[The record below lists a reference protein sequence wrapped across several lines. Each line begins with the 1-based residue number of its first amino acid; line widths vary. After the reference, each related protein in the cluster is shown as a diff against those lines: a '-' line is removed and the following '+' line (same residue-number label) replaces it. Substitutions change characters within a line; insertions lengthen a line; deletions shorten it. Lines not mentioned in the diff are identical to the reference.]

1 MKSDPTNRSLRPFR
15 PDARRSDR
23 KTPIRTERLS
33 ADFPAGGADTCESE
47 SRSTSGTIPIR
58 RTGSADLFRTACALL
73 FLLPLLSGCDDIFEQ
88 DIDRARIE
96 VVAPKHDAHIEAGEV
111 TFLWRPLS
119 GARNYRLTVVS
130 PSFARAS
137 RVWADTTLR
146 ADSLHAA
153 DRFSLT
159 LDEGD
164 YQWSLQ
170 AFNGVYRSEE
180 SVYSLRV
187 DPAAADESQSL
198 SDPQEPAEEGDDMH
212 EAFAVPGR
220 EGLSGSDG
228 LAMPNPSTESA
239 GASGLSVRTVRR
251 TDSSPAVA
259 GMGCFRS
266 RIARHGRLFQV
277 SRSGRPKDDC
287 RRRATAGCGLPVRH
301 GHSAPICYR
310 RKNAFQVTKLFP
322 SHEIPS
328 ADIPVT
334 RRSARY
340 LGRRGVEALFLRAET
355 CGFRSGC
362 RARCPEQSPC
372 GHRYA
377 ATRLSRSVPAC
388 GCDET
393 FRPGVR
399 FGKSARTVESE
410 ERTSCRQARLY
421 GPYP

>member
-33 ADFPAGGADTCESE
+33 AGFPAGGADACESE
-47 SRSTSGTIPIR
+47 SRPTSGTIPIH

-73 FLLPLLSGCDDIFEQ
+73 FLLPLWGCDDIFEQ

-119 GARNYRLTVVS
+119 GARSYRLTVVS

-146 ADSLHAA
+146 VDSLHAA

-187 DPAAADESQSL
+187 DPAAVDESQSL
-198 SDPQEPAEEGDDMH
+198 SDPQEPVEEGDDMLGT
-212 EAFAVPGR
+212 FAVPGR
-220 EGLSGSDG
+220 EDLSGSDG
-228 LAMPNPSTESA
+228 LAMPNPSAESAESVGPERPNGPQNRPESCRGRNGMLSITYRAPRQSISGIAFGPAGKRLPTES
-239 GASGLSVRTVRR
+239 GSGLR
-251 TDSSPAVA
+251 PAGPA
-259 GMGCFRS
+259 RAFRS
-266 RIARHGRLFQV
+266 
-277 SRSGRPKDDC
+277 D
-287 RRRATAGCGLPVRH
+287 
-301 GHSAPICYR
+301 
-310 RKNAFQVTKLFP
+310 
-322 SHEIPS
+322 IPS
-328 ADIPVT
+328 AK
-334 RRSARY
+334 RRSSDH
-340 LGRRGVEALFLRAET
+340 ET
-355 CGFRSGC
+355 
-362 RARCPEQSPC
+362 
-372 GHRYA
+372 
-377 ATRLSRSVPAC
+377 LSEP
-388 GCDET
+388 
-393 FRPGVR
+393 
-399 FGKSARTVESE
+399 
-410 ERTSCRQARLY
+410 
-421 GPYP
+421 

>member
-153 DRFSLT
+153 ARFSLT

-239 GASGLSVRTVRR
+239 GGVG
-251 TDSSPAVA
+251 PE
-259 GMGCFRS
+259 
-266 RIARHGRLFQV
+266 
-277 SRSGRPKDDC
+277 RPN
-287 RRRATAGCGLPVRH
+287 G
-301 GHSAPICYR
+301 
-310 RKNAFQVTKLFP
+310 
-322 SHEIPS
+322 
-328 ADIPVT
+328 
-334 RRSARY
+334 
-340 LGRRGVEALFLRAET
+340 
-355 CGFRSGC
+355 
-362 RARCPEQSPC
+362 PEN
-372 GHRYA
+372 
-377 ATRLSRSVPAC
+377 
-388 GCDET
+388 
-393 FRPGVR
+393 R
-399 FGKSARTVESE
+399 FE
-410 ERTSCRQARLY
+410 SCRGRNGMLSITYRAPRQTISGIAFGPAERRLPTESDGGLRPA
-421 GPYP
+421 GPTWALRSDMLSAKKRFSGHETLSEP

>member
-23 KTPIRTERLS
+23 KMPIRTERLS
-33 ADFPAGGADTCESE
+33 AGFPAGGADTCESE
-47 SRSTSGTIPIR
+47 SRPTSGTIPIR
-58 RTGSADLFRTACALL
+58 RTGSADLFRTVCALL

-119 GARNYRLTVVS
+119 GARSYRLTVVS

-187 DPAAADESQSL
+187 DPAAEDESQSPFGGEESGDDEGNPTPP
-198 SDPQEPAEEGDDMH
+198 SDEQEGNNSPDDDHNAAPDDTDEPA
-212 EAFAVPGR
+212 
-220 EGLSGSDG
+220 DG
-228 LAMPNPSTESA
+228 NT
-239 GASGLSVRTVRR
+239 
-251 TDSSPAVA
+251 
-259 GMGCFRS
+259 
-266 RIARHGRLFQV
+266 
-277 SRSGRPKDDC
+277 
-287 RRRATAGCGLPVRH
+287 
-301 GHSAPICYR
+301 
-310 RKNAFQVTKLFP
+310 
-322 SHEIPS
+322 
-328 ADIPVT
+328 
-334 RRSARY
+334 
-340 LGRRGVEALFLRAET
+340 
-355 CGFRSGC
+355 
-362 RARCPEQSPC
+362 
-372 GHRYA
+372 
-377 ATRLSRSVPAC
+377 
-388 GCDET
+388 
-393 FRPGVR
+393 
-399 FGKSARTVESE
+399 SE
-410 ERTSCRQARLY
+410 
-421 GPYP
+421 P

>member
-33 ADFPAGGADTCESE
+33 AGFPAGGADTCESE
-47 SRSTSGTIPIR
+47 SRPTSGTIPIR

-187 DPAAADESQSL
+187 DPATADESQSPSGGKEGRDNEENPAPPSNKQERDDL
-198 SDPQEPAEEGDDMH
+198 SGDDGNSAPDDTDEPAAGGD
-212 EAFAVPGR
+212 
-220 EGLSGSDG
+220 
-228 LAMPNPSTESA
+228 T
-239 GASGLSVRTVRR
+239 
-251 TDSSPAVA
+251 
-259 GMGCFRS
+259 
-266 RIARHGRLFQV
+266 
-277 SRSGRPKDDC
+277 
-287 RRRATAGCGLPVRH
+287 
-301 GHSAPICYR
+301 
-310 RKNAFQVTKLFP
+310 
-322 SHEIPS
+322 
-328 ADIPVT
+328 
-334 RRSARY
+334 
-340 LGRRGVEALFLRAET
+340 
-355 CGFRSGC
+355 
-362 RARCPEQSPC
+362 
-372 GHRYA
+372 
-377 ATRLSRSVPAC
+377 
-388 GCDET
+388 
-393 FRPGVR
+393 
-399 FGKSARTVESE
+399 SE
-410 ERTSCRQARLY
+410 
-421 GPYP
+421 P

>member
-15 PDARRSDR
+15 PDVRRSDR

-47 SRSTSGTIPIR
+47 SRPTSGTIPIR
-58 RTGSADLFRTACALL
+58 RTDSADLFRTACALL
-73 FLLPLLSGCDDIFEQ
+73 FLLSLLSGCDDIFEQ

-159 LDEGD
+159 LDEGN

-198 SDPQEPAEEGDDMH
+198 SDPQEPAEEGDDMQ

-239 GASGLSVRTVRR
+239 GGVGPERPNGPENQTSG
-251 TDSSPAVA
+251 
-259 GMGCFRS
+259 
-266 RIARHGRLFQV
+266 
-277 SRSGRPKDDC
+277 
-287 RRRATAGCGLPVRH
+287 
-301 GHSAPICYR
+301 
-310 RKNAFQVTKLFP
+310 
-322 SHEIPS
+322 
-328 ADIPVT
+328 
-334 RRSARY
+334 
-340 LGRRGVEALFLRAET
+340 
-355 CGFRSGC
+355 
-362 RARCPEQSPC
+362 
-372 GHRYA
+372 
-377 ATRLSRSVPAC
+377 
-388 GCDET
+388 
-393 FRPGVR
+393 
-399 FGKSARTVESE
+399 
-410 ERTSCRQARLY
+410 
-421 GPYP
+421 

>member
-15 PDARRSDR
+15 PDVRRSDR

-33 ADFPAGGADTCESE
+33 AGFPAGGADACESE

-73 FLLPLLSGCDDIFEQ
+73 FLLSLLSGCDDIFEQ

-111 TFLWRPLS
+111 TFLWRALS
-119 GARNYRLTVVS
+119 GARSYRLTVVS

-159 LDEGD
+159 LDEGN

-187 DPAAADESQSL
+187 DPASQSL
-198 SDPQEPAEEGDDMH
+198 SDPLEPAEEGDDMR

-228 LAMPNPSTESA
+228 PAMPNPSTESA
-239 GASGLSVRTVRR
+239 EGVGPERPNGPENRFESCRDRNGMLSITW
-251 TDSSPAVA
+251 
-259 GMGCFRS
+259 
-266 RIARHGRLFQV
+266 
-277 SRSGRPKDDC
+277 
-287 RRRATAGCGLPVRH
+287 RATRQSISGIAFGPAERRWPTESDGGLRPAGPTWALRSDMLSAKKRFS
-301 GHSAPICYR
+301 GH
-310 RKNAFQVTKLFP
+310 
-322 SHEIPS
+322 
-328 ADIPVT
+328 
-334 RRSARY
+334 
-340 LGRRGVEALFLRAET
+340 ET
-355 CGFRSGC
+355 
-362 RARCPEQSPC
+362 
-372 GHRYA
+372 
-377 ATRLSRSVPAC
+377 LSEP
-388 GCDET
+388 
-393 FRPGVR
+393 
-399 FGKSARTVESE
+399 
-410 ERTSCRQARLY
+410 
-421 GPYP
+421 

>member
-15 PDARRSDR
+15 PDVRRSDR

-47 SRSTSGTIPIR
+47 SRPTSGTIPIR
-58 RTGSADLFRTACALL
+58 RTDSADLF
-73 FLLPLLSGCDDIFEQ
+73 
-88 DIDRARIE
+88 RARIE

-159 LDEGD
+159 LDEGN

-198 SDPQEPAEEGDDMH
+198 SDPQEPAEEGDDMQ

-239 GASGLSVRTVRR
+239 GGVG
-251 TDSSPAVA
+251 PE
-259 GMGCFRS
+259 
-266 RIARHGRLFQV
+266 
-277 SRSGRPKDDC
+277 RPN
-287 RRRATAGCGLPVRH
+287 G
-301 GHSAPICYR
+301 
-310 RKNAFQVTKLFP
+310 
-322 SHEIPS
+322 
-328 ADIPVT
+328 
-334 RRSARY
+334 
-340 LGRRGVEALFLRAET
+340 
-355 CGFRSGC
+355 
-362 RARCPEQSPC
+362 PEN
-372 GHRYA
+372 
-377 ATRLSRSVPAC
+377 
-388 GCDET
+388 
-393 FRPGVR
+393 R
-399 FGKSARTVESE
+399 FE
-410 ERTSCRQARLY
+410 SCRGRNRMLSITYRAPRQTISGIAFGPAERRLPTESDGGLRPA
-421 GPYP
+421 GPTWALRSDMLSAKKRFSGHETLSEP

>member
-33 ADFPAGGADTCESE
+33 AGFPAGGADACESE
-47 SRSTSGTIPIR
+47 SRPTSGTIPIR

-73 FLLPLLSGCDDIFEQ
+73 FLLSLLSGCDDIFEQ
-88 DIDRARIE
+88 DIDRAWIE

-119 GARNYRLTVVS
+119 GARSYRLTVVS

-170 AFNGVYRSEE
+170 AFNGIYRSEE

-187 DPAAADESQSL
+187 DPAAEDESQSL
-198 SDPQEPAEEGDDMH
+198 SYPQEPAEEGDDMLGT
-212 EAFAVPGR
+212 FAVPGR

-228 LAMPNPSTESA
+228 PAMPNPSTESA
-239 GASGLSVRTVRR
+239 GGVGPERPNGPENRFESCRDRNGMLSITCRAPRQSISGIAFGPAERRWPTESGSGLR
-251 TDSSPAVA
+251 PAGPTWA
-259 GMGCFRS
+259 LRS
-266 RIARHGRLFQV
+266 DMLSAKKRF
-277 SRSGRPKDDC
+277 SG
-287 RRRATAGCGLPVRH
+287 
-301 GHSAPICYR
+301 
-310 RKNAFQVTKLFP
+310 
-322 SHEIPS
+322 HE
-328 ADIPVT
+328 T
-334 RRSARY
+334 
-340 LGRRGVEALFLRAET
+340 
-355 CGFRSGC
+355 
-362 RARCPEQSPC
+362 
-372 GHRYA
+372 
-377 ATRLSRSVPAC
+377 LSEP
-388 GCDET
+388 
-393 FRPGVR
+393 
-399 FGKSARTVESE
+399 
-410 ERTSCRQARLY
+410 
-421 GPYP
+421 